1 MLRIIF
7 PIFGVILTNL
17 VGCNLIRSYLLNREN
32 LIHEY
37 NEILF
42 YTIIFNTIGWTIY
55 GTVIKDIFIFIS
67 GITTIISSFGFIQIM
82 YKYIKPEKLIYIEII
97 SILFYL
103 YFIIIIGLINF
114 SDINIKK
121 ILGVSCIIF
130 TILMNFMPILIIKQ
144 VINTQNTDLIYLPQ
158 AIINFINY
166 SCWFIYGL
174 LNYNLVLLITN
185 SVSLS
190 LCLFQII
197 VYGYVKIKNRNES
210 LLLV

>member
-1 MLRIIF
+1 MLKIIF

-17 VGCNLIRSYLLNREN
+17 VGCNLIRSYLSNREK

-42 YTIIFNTIGWTIY
+42 YSIIFNTIEWTIY
-55 GTVIKDIFIFIS
+55 GLVIKDIFIFS
-67 GITTIISSFGFIQIM
+67 SCITTIIASFGFIQIM
-82 YKYIKPEKLIYIEII
+82 YKYINPEKLIYIEIM
-97 SILFYL
+97 SILFYS

-114 SDINIKK
+114 TDIRMVK
-121 ILGVSCIIF
+121 IIGISCIVT
-130 TILMNFMPILIIKQ
+130 TILMNSIPMLIIKK

-166 SCWFIYGL
+166 SCWFIYGYI
-174 LNYNLVLLITN
+174 NYNLVLLITN

-197 VYGYVKIKNRNES
+197 VYSYVKIKNINEP
-210 LLLV
+210 LILV

>member
-1 MLRIIF
+1 MLKIIF

-17 VGCNLIRSYLLNREN
+17 VGCNLIRSYLLNRQN

-42 YTIIFNTIGWTIY
+42 YNIIFNTTGWTIY
-55 GTVIKDIFIFIS
+55 GSVIKDIFIFTS
-67 GITTIISSFGFIQIM
+67 GITTLIASFGFIQIM
-82 YKYIKPEKLIYIEII
+82 YKYIKPEKLIYIEIM

-114 SDINIKK
+114 TDIKMDK
-121 ILGVSCIIF
+121 ILGISCIVT
-130 TILMNFMPILIIKQ
+130 TILMNSIPLLIIKQ

-166 SCWFIYGL
+166 SCWFIYGFL
-174 LNYNLVLLITN
+174 DYNLVLLITN

-197 VYGYVKIKNRNES
+197 VYGYVKIENRNES

>member
-1 MLRIIF
+1 MLKNIF

-17 VGCNLIRSYLLNREN
+17 VGCNLIRSYLLNRDK

-42 YTIIFNTIGWTIY
+42 YTIIFNTLGWAIY
-55 GTVIKDIFIFIS
+55 GLVIKDIFIFTS
-67 GITTIISSFGFIQIM
+67 CITTIIASFGFIQIM

-97 SILFYL
+97 SILFYS
-103 YFIIIIGLINF
+103 YFIIIIGLLNF
-114 SDINIKK
+114 TNIMMDK
-121 ILGVSCIIF
+121 IIGISCIF
-130 TILMNFMPILIIKQ
+130 TTILMNCIPILIIKQ
-144 VINTQNTDLIYLPQ
+144 VINTQNTNLIYLPQ

-166 SCWFIYGL
+166 SCWFIYGYIH
-174 LNYNLVLLITN
+174 YNIILLITN

-197 VYGYVKIKNRNES
+197 VYCYVKIKNRSE